1 MKTTIFSALLLA
13 AALPLSVQAQEAAA
27 PAEAPL
33 TPKIVCDEPIY
44 DFGTM
49 SNAGFIEH
57 DYPIR
62 NEGTLSLEIQ
72 NVHASCGCT
81 AVKPSQNVIP
91 PGGTASISARLDLR
105 GRTGFQQKTI
115 TVQSN
120 DPNTP
125 NLILQ
130 LKGTATQILRA
141 QPSSLFFGRIGPE
154 AVRSRRF
161 DVISE
166 RGPFQIA
173 STRTDNPGLILTA
186 IEPVDGED
194 GSTRHFELSLD
205 PALPEGNV
213 TGTAYVKTDMD
224 DQAEIAVAVAAYV
237 TAAEEAAPV
246 SDPAPAP

>member
-1 MKTTIFSALLLA
+1 MKTTTCSALLLA
-13 AALPLSVQAQEAAA
+13 ACLPLSVQAQEAAA
-27 PAEAPL
+27 PADAPL

-91 PGGTASISARLDLR
+91 PGGTAAISARLDLR

-115 TVQSN
+115 TVQCN
-120 DPNTP
+120 DPATP
-125 NLILQ
+125 SLILQ

-141 QPSSLFFGRIGPE
+141 QPTTLFFGRVGPE

-166 RGPFQIA
+166 RGPFQIV

-186 IEPVDGED
+186 IEPAAGED
-194 GSTRHFELSLD
+194 GSTRHFELALD
-205 PALPEGNV
+205 PALPVGNV
-213 TGTAYVKTDMD
+213 SGTAFVKTDMD
-224 DQAEIAVAVAAYV
+224 DQPEISVAVAAYV
-237 TAAEEAAPV
+237 TAAEAAAPALVPV
-246 SDPAPAP
+246 STP